1 MGAAL
6 LTCDRCR
13 TRLPVSALNTRDLV
27 ACPGCSTPLRFIV
40 FPAYYR
46 ANAPAQ
52 VGESLL
58 IEGESSCFY
67 HPTKK
72 AVVPCDGCG
81 RFLCALC
88 DVELDAKHLCP
99 KCLEA
104 AKAKGTMDTLESE
117 RYLYDSQAFGL
128 AVAGLLLML
137 CMPYITVFT
146 APAAIFI
153 SIRHWNKPLS
163 LLSPGRWRFVAAI
176 VLSVFELGIAFLV
189 IGLIIMGIAT
199 SSS

>member
-1 MGAAL
+1 MGAAS

-13 TRLPVSALNTRDLV
+13 TRLPVSALNRQGLV
-27 ACPGCSTPLRFIV
+27 ACPGCRTPLRFLV

-46 ANAPAQ
+46 AHAPAQ
-52 VGESLL
+52 AGESIM

-72 AVVPCDGCG
+72 AVVPCEGCG

-88 DVELDAKHLCP
+88 DVDIDARHLCP

-104 AKAKGTMDTLESE
+104 GKEKRTMDTIESE
-117 RYLYDSQAFGL
+117 RYLYDALALGL
-128 AVAGLLLML
+128 SGGGLLLML
-137 CMPYITVFT
+137 CMPYVAVFT

-163 LLSPGRWRFVAAI
+163 LLSPSKWRFILAIILAAGEI
-176 VLSVFELGIAFLV
+176 GIAILV
-189 IGLIIMGIAT
+189 LAFMVVGIY
-199 SSS
+199 SSR